1 MRTRGLAL
9 ALGVALC
16 AVGATG
22 AAGAPTALGHG
33 SAQRAEEATFHPYL
47 AVPHGIHVTSARP
60 PTYARCLKWWNTVCY
75 TPALIAKAYDTTPI
89 DTAASDG
96 TGQTIAII
104 DSFGSPTIRHD
115 LGVFDA
121 AYGLPDP
128 PSLTISQPAGAVP
141 PFDPSN
147 PDRVGWAMETTLD
160 VEWAHAM
167 APGASI
173 ALVETPTAELAGSSG
188 FPEIA
193 TAESWIV
200 DHHVANVISESFG
213 TAEQTFR
220 STRSI
225 TRFDAPLVAAAA
237 AGVTVVAATGDQGS
251 SGIKRDGVSYFSK
264 PVVGWPASDPL
275 VTAVGGTHLQL
286 TSAGEYLADPDVW
299 NDTFAFGPAVPTA
312 SGAGRSTV
320 FARPDY
326 QDGVASITGAARTIP
341 DISMTAS
348 CTAPVVVY
356 MSAVAHMGWQP
367 ICGTSVATPLFAGI
381 VARADEV
388 AGKGLGQITP
398 ALYAM
403 LRTPSAGGIVD
414 VHIGS
419 NSVMLGLK
427 VVPGFRATSGFDIAS
442 GVGTIDAGL
451 FVPALAAAAS

>member
-1 MRTRGLAL
+1 VACALAL
-9 ALGVALC
+9 ALVLC
-16 AVGATG
+16 ALG
-22 AAGAPTALGHG
+22 AAVLQQDHAAPRAL
-33 SAQRAEEATFHPYL
+33 EASFQPYFQ
-47 AVPHGIHVTSARP
+47 VPHGVHGAVARP
-60 PTYARCLKWWNTVCY
+60 PTYARCLRKWNTVCY
-75 TPALIAKAYDTTPI
+75 TPSLISAAYDTAPI
-89 DTAASDG
+89 DTSASDG

-115 LGVFDA
+115 LDVFDA
-121 AYGLPDP
+121 AYGLPAP
-128 PSLTISQPAGAVP
+128 PSFTISQPAGTVP

-147 PDRVGWAMETTLD
+147 PDRAGWAMETSLD

-173 ALVETPTAELAGSSG
+173 ALVETPTSELAGSSG

-193 TAESWIV
+193 TAETWIV
-200 DHHVANVISESFG
+200 EHHVANVISESFG

-220 STRSI
+220 SARSI
-225 TRFDAPLVAAAA
+225 TRFDPPLQAAAA

-251 SGIKRDGVSYFSK
+251 SEIKRDGVSYFSK

-286 TSAGEYLADPDVW
+286 TAAGEYLSDPDVW
-299 NDTFAFGPAVPTA
+299 NDTFSFNPAMPLA
-312 SGAGRSTV
+312 SGAGRSSV
-320 FARPDY
+320 FGRPAY
-326 QDGVASITGAARTIP
+326 QDGVASTTGDMRTIP

-356 MSAVAHMGWQP
+356 MSAVAHVGWQP

-388 AGKGLGQITP
+388 AGKGLGQINP

-403 LRTPSAGGIVD
+403 LRTPSDDGIVD
-414 VHIGS
+414 VYMGS
-419 NSVMLGLK
+419 NSVMLGWK
-427 VVPGFRATSGFDIAS
+427 VVAGYRASRGFDIAS
-442 GVGTIDAGL
+442 GIGTIDAAL
-451 FVPALAAAAS
+451 FVPALAAAGS